1 MNHGSPVRVA
11 LDALR
16 VRACVGLTEEER
28 KRPQNLLCTCTVVL
42 PADYRPEHDTIK
54 NTVDYGEL
62 ARRIRAVAA
71 RTEVKLLE
79 RLAWDLGT
87 DVIDVFPAAATVT
100 ISLTK
105 SGRVPRCDGA
115 RVEVTV
121 SRQDSSRRPQSTA
134 DRDPR

>member
-1 MNHGSPVRVA
+1 MNHVLPVCVA

-28 KRPQNLLCTCTVVL
+28 KRPQDLLCTCTVVL
-42 PADYRPEHDTIK
+42 PADYRPDHDTIAS
-54 NTVDYGEL
+54 TVDYGEL

-71 RTEVKLLE
+71 ATEAKLLE

-105 SGRVPRCDGA
+105 TGRVSRCDGA
-115 RVEVTV
+115 RVEVTI
-121 SRQDSSRRPQSTA
+121 SRDGPGRRPQSA
-134 DRDPR
+134 DD